1 MVLTFL
7 FLGKFVA
14 TVAAEPCRRLPRLCS
29 EGDERSRS
37 EATRL
42 SSLPPSSVKQVA
54 SLDCVPDR
62 APCSQRGRHWRRPWR
77 GEVQGTAEVKQ
88 TLRLPCLAVVSWGR
102 PGRGGRGAGERP
114 AGVESLA
121 LWCSCVV
128 RVLLPGEESE
138 GLGGACVPPLGV
150 ARGPHGL
157 RPALGPCQVQG
168 GRAGAQCTVPAV
180 LSLGSPPSQ
189 PQWLPC
195 QAKAMGR
202 SGLCCPRSAAPALH
216 HGRPGLGS
224 CQREPSACSA
234 GGGVPGEGQPP
245 SLLCPVHCRE
255 CLFLCVRPWAERRW
269 GGLGCGAVVPV
280 PHASSCPAG
289 PAAGSLHP
297 ARWGN
302 AGLHHGVFFF
312 FSSFKKDLGVGDGHQ
327 NLEMSP
333 VDLWVGTKPVCLEQ
347 WTQELY

>member
-1 MVLTFL
+1 MV
-7 FLGKFVA
+7 
-14 TVAAEPCRRLPRLCS
+14 RR
-29 EGDERSRS
+29 GAGNGRS
-37 EATRL
+37 ETNPA
-42 SSLPPSSVKQVA
+42 
-54 SLDCVPDR
+54 
-62 APCSQRGRHWRRPWR
+62 
-77 GEVQGTAEVKQ
+77 
-88 TLRLPCLAVVSWGR
+88 LAVPGCCVVGR

-138 GLGGACVPPLGV
+138 GLGGACVPALGV

-168 GRAGAQCTVPAV
+168 DRAGAQCTVPAV

-202 SGLCCPRSAAPALH
+202 RGLCCPRSAAPALH

-224 CQREPSACSA
+224 CQREPSACSGRGWRPW
-234 GGGVPGEGQPP
+234 GGSPTLPPVPGSLLGVPLP
-245 SLLCPVHCRE
+245 LCE
-255 CLFLCVRPWAERRW
+255 A
-269 GGLGCGAVVPV
+269 LGRVAVGRARLWCCGARAARQLLPRQPGCWLAVPRTV
-280 PHASSCPAG
+280 GQCRASSR
-289 PAAGSLHP
+289 S
-297 ARWGN
+297 
-302 AGLHHGVFFF
+302 VF

-347 WTQELY
+347 WT